1 MHMEE
6 TKAVITGDIIGSTK
20 AGPARTDR
28 AIAVLAETAHEISN
42 WLHHDTRF
50 TRFRG
55 DGWQIY
61 FAGQPGLVFRASLL
75 LAARLRAADIGL
87 ATRIAAGI
95 GAVERLGDTGLS
107 GASGE
112 AFEMS
117 GRTLDNMDRTR
128 RIAID
133 GPGVTPWHEAGFEI
147 ADWMI
152 RRWSR
157 EQAEAVALT
166 LLNDGVAMA
175 ELAARIGVSRQAFE
189 ARLSSS
195 GFRALDTALWVFD
208 NETFTGDAG

>member
-1 MHMEE
+1 MRMEE
-6 TKAVITGDIIGSTK
+6 EKAVLTGDIIDSTK
-20 AGPARTDR
+20 AGAGPTDR
-28 AIAVLAETAHEISN
+28 AIAALQAAAQDISG
-42 WLHHDTRF
+42 WLHADTRF

-61 FAGQPGLVFRASLL
+61 LNGQPGLVFRASLY
-75 LAARLRAADIGL
+75 LAARLRAADTGL

-95 GAVERLGDTGLS
+95 GSIGQLGETGLS

-112 AFEMS
+112 AFEIS
-117 GRTLDNMDRTR
+117 GRELDHMDRTR
-128 RIAID
+128 RIVV
-133 GPGVTPWHEAGFEI
+133 GGQGVAPWHEALFEI

-166 LLNDGVAMA
+166 LLNDGVAMS
-175 ELAARIGVSRQAFE
+175 ELAAKIGVSRQAFE

-195 GFRALDTALWVFD
+195 GFRALDTALWAFD
-208 NETFTGDAG
+208 NETFTGNAT